1 MTIDSTKYFCKRG
14 AVSARLN
21 LVDTPLRSEYY
32 YDGEHG
38 KYYFGARYYD
48 PFFGM
53 WMSPDPASVLFR
65 ETYTPL
71 KCRSII
77 EKDILQRSNVEPVL
91 LKQSFRASAQF
102 ANPYTYGGDPIN
114 FVDPNGEFAVSA
126 VVIAAVV
133 GAVVYGG
140 KGAYDCADVGGSCD
154 VAVATGAVGGAVV
167 GAASAATG
175 GLATEALGG
184 GFGILVGGAAG
195 GAVGGAGNYTTQSI
209 VYGGFN
215 AGDLWESTWKGAASG
230 AISAGVSYGLN
241 NLGNSFG
248 GSWLNPVTYLRV
260 PMISEGISSSVAS
273 MAMAGIEHKDIGKAG
288 LMGLAYGAG
297 TSMMTSVVSLGYDY
311 LGGTLDYGDGSMIM
325 REDEAV
331 AYMRNHPGAVSGSFA
346 TDLLSAAI
354 AILSGGG
361 PLSHVRG
368 SDFDGEVIENNSGG
382 VMEYSDPE
390 YGSKNDFR
398 PTLVTTRYASG
409 VNASTP
415 RTAALKNHGYLEE
428 GLCTGAT
435 HTINPAYKGGAPNNL
450 IPWQYRHNFSVN
462 IW

>member
-1 MTIDSTKYFCKRG
+1 
-14 AVSARLN
+14 
-21 LVDTPLRSEYY
+21 
-32 YDGEHG
+32 
-38 KYYFGARYYD
+38 
-48 PFFGM
+48 
-53 WMSPDPASVLFR
+53 
-65 ETYTPL
+65 
-71 KCRSII
+71 
-77 EKDILQRSNVEPVL
+77 
-91 LKQSFRASAQF
+91 
-102 ANPYTYGGDPIN
+102 
-114 FVDPNGEFAVSA
+114 
-126 VVIAAVV
+126 
-133 GAVVYGG
+133 
-140 KGAYDCADVGGSCD
+140 
-154 VAVATGAVGGAVV
+154 
-167 GAASAATG
+167 
-175 GLATEALGG
+175 
-184 GFGILVGGAAG
+184 
-195 GAVGGAGNYTTQSI
+195 
-209 VYGGFN
+209 
-215 AGDLWESTWKGAASG
+215 
-230 AISAGVSYGLN
+230 
-241 NLGNSFG
+241 
-248 GSWLNPVTYLRV
+248 
-260 PMISEGISSSVAS
+260 
-273 MAMAGIEHKDIGKAG
+273 
-288 LMGLAYGAG
+288 MGLAYGAG

-382 VMEYSDPE
+382 VMEY
-390 YGSKNDFR
+390 GSKAYKKHPDR
-398 PTLVTTRYASG
+398 LTLVTTRYASG

>member
-1 MTIDSTKYFCKRG
+1 MNNSVATGDDITGEGLVDATWKGGVAG
-14 AVSARLN
+14 AVSGGVSSGL
-21 LVDTPLRSEYY
+21 
-32 YDGEHG
+32 
-38 KYYFGARYYD
+38 
-48 PFFGM
+48 
-53 WMSPDPASVLFR
+53 ASL
-65 ETYTPL
+65 
-71 KCRSII
+71 
-77 EKDILQRSNVEPVL
+77 
-91 LKQSFRASAQF
+91 
-102 ANPYTYGGDPIN
+102 
-114 FVDPNGEFAVSA
+114 
-126 VVIAAVV
+126 
-133 GAVVYGG
+133 
-140 KGAYDCADVGGSCD
+140 
-154 VAVATGAVGGAVV
+154 
-167 GAASAATG
+167 GAA
-175 GLATEALGG
+175 
-184 GFGILVGGAAG
+184 
-195 GAVGGAGNYTTQSI
+195 Y
-209 VYGGFN
+209 
-215 AGDLWESTWKGAASG
+215 
-230 AISAGVSYGLN
+230 
-241 NLGNSFG
+241 G
-248 GSWLNPVTYLRV
+248 GSWENPATWFGNAPVLNEAV
-260 PMISEGISSSVAS
+260 SSSVSS
-273 MAMAGIEHKDIGKAG
+273 MVMAGIEGEDIGEAG

-297 TSMMTSVVSLGYDY
+297 SSMLSSAATLGYIG
-311 LGGTLDYGDGSMIM
+311 LGGKADYGDGSMIM